1 MRTIQQIKNFKHQTV
16 TVMCEYVCFRLDW
29 LDFGAIYEDYLMLL
43 FVIQVILRHPE
54 ASRVP
59 YNLICNRQQQ

>member
-1 MRTIQQIKNFKHQTV
+1 
-16 TVMCEYVCFRLDW
+16 MCEYVCFRLDW

-59 YNLICNRQQQ
+59 YNLICNRQQQYVDM